1 MKRSLILNVNGEEH
15 QVEIESNRL
24 LLQVLRDTLGLTGT
38 KEGCSIGVCG
48 ACSVVIDGRLVSSCL
63 TLAAGCAG
71 KKIET
76 IEGLAKDGKLHPLQQ
91 AFIEYGGFQCGIC
104 TPGQIMAAKAL
115 LDENPKPSEEEVKE
129 WMSGNLCRCTGY
141 YKILESV
148 MAVVNG
154 KTDQV
159 CVMTH
164 DGGKSYEPGAQF
176 QIGAQLINAEGTAVR
191 IGKVALAQAVAELD
205 GFRRFVLNV
214 TPQDVPSGEY
224 TFKVKLTDPVD
235 GSVTEAIQPVRVE

>member
-1 MKRSLILNVNGEEH
+1 MQATCPIARQREKQGPIVNAGEAAKPRRRLYPPETLNIAPTKVMFALMKKQLTLNVNGEE
-15 QVEIESNRL
+15 QEVEVESNRL
-24 LLQVLRDTLGLTGT
+24 LLQVLRDNLGLTGT

-48 ACSVVIDGRLVSSCL
+48 ACSVIVDGRLVSSCL

-71 KKIET
+71 KRIET

-115 LDENPKPSEEEVKE
+115 LDENAKPSEEEVKE

-148 MAVVNG
+148 MAVVNDKIDPNYSFRKRETTAKIQSLDVYKPVA
-154 KTDQV
+154 KT
-159 CVMTH
+159 
-164 DGGKSYEPGAQF
+164 S
-176 QIGAQLINAEGTAVR
+176 
-191 IGKVALAQAVAELD
+191 
-205 GFRRFVLNV
+205 
-214 TPQDVPSGEY
+214 
-224 TFKVKLTDPVD
+224 
-235 GSVTEAIQPVRVE
+235 

>member
-1 MKRSLILNVNGEEH
+1 MQDCALPTLNLAPTKAMFADMKKQLTLNVNGQLHE
-15 QVEIESNRL
+15 VEVESNRL

-48 ACSVVIDGRLVSSCL
+48 ACSVILDGRLVSSCL
-63 TLAAGCAG
+63 TLAAGCQG

-91 AFIEYGGFQCGIC
+91 AFIEFGGFQCGIC

-115 LDENPKPSEEEVKE
+115 LDENPKPTEDEVKE

-148 MAVVNG
+148 MAVVDNKIDPNFAFRKREVTAKIQSLDVYKPVA
-154 KTDQV
+154 KT
-159 CVMTH
+159 T
-164 DGGKSYEPGAQF
+164 
-176 QIGAQLINAEGTAVR
+176 
-191 IGKVALAQAVAELD
+191 
-205 GFRRFVLNV
+205 
-214 TPQDVPSGEY
+214 
-224 TFKVKLTDPVD
+224 
-235 GSVTEAIQPVRVE
+235 